1 MSIRKTKKALKN
13 LRGYITI
20 SIYDRGFYTIND
32 EANIVYHTNSIV
44 IDTEDFSEY
53 FDYTQIN
60 HIIYE
65 FSKPKKRLN
74 QNC

>member
-20 SIYDRGFYTIND
+20 SVYDRGFYTIND
-32 EANIVYHTNSIV
+32 EANIVYHKNNIV

-53 FDYTQIN
+53 FDYAQIN

-65 FSKPKKRLN
+65 FSKPKKKKH
-74 QNC
+74 

>member
-20 SIYDRGFYTIND
+20 SIYDRGFFTLND
-32 EANIVYHTNSIV
+32 KANIVYHKNSIV
-44 IDTEDFSEY
+44 IDTKDFSEY
-53 FDYTQIN
+53 FDYVQIN

-65 FSKPKKRLN
+65 FSKPKKKKH
-74 QNC
+74 

>member
-20 SIYDRGFYTIND
+20 SVYDRGFYIIND
-32 EANIVYHTNSIV
+32 EANIMYHKNSIV

-53 FDYTQIN
+53 FDYVQIN

-65 FSKPKKRLN
+65 FSKPKKKKH
-74 QNC
+74 

>member
-32 EANIVYHTNSIV
+32 EANIVYHKNSIA

-53 FDYTQIN
+53 FDYAQIN

-65 FSKPKKRLN
+65 FSKPKKRKH
-74 QNC
+74 

>member
-20 SIYDRGFYTIND
+20 SVYDWGFYTIND
-32 EANIVYHTNSIV
+32 EANIVYNKNSIV

-53 FDYTQIN
+53 FDYVQIN

-65 FSKPKKRLN
+65 FSKPKKKKH
-74 QNC
+74 QK

>member
-13 LRGYITI
+13 LKGYITI
-20 SIYDRGFYTIND
+20 SIYDCGFYTIND
-32 EANIVYHTNSIV
+32 EANIVYHKNSIV

-53 FDYTQIN
+53 FDYAQIN

-65 FSKPKKRLN
+65 FSKPKKKKHRK
-74 QNC
+74 

>member
-13 LRGYITI
+13 LRGYVTI

-32 EANIVYHTNSIV
+32 EANIEYHKNSIV

-53 FDYTQIN
+53 FDYARIN
-60 HIIYE
+60 RIIYE
-65 FSKPKKRLN
+65 FSKPKKRKH
-74 QNC
+74 